1 MVWINCC
8 LCIQICFFI
17 NKKLRPTRIRE
28 MKMAENTNKNG
39 LGLAAFIVA
48 LIGFLLTLV
57 PLIRVIGAIICG
69 IAFILALIGVFKK
82 PRLLAI
88 LGLVLSIAGCIIY
101 YVKWHQLK
109 VALEAAMTNLN

>member
-1 MVWINCC
+1 
-8 LCIQICFFI
+8 
-17 NKKLRPTRIRE
+17 
-28 MKMAENTNKNG
+28 MAENTNKNG
-39 LGLAAFIVA
+39 LGVAAFVVA

-88 LGLVLSIAGCIIY
+88 IGLVLSIAGCVIY

-109 VALEAAMTNLN
+109 VALEAAVSNMN